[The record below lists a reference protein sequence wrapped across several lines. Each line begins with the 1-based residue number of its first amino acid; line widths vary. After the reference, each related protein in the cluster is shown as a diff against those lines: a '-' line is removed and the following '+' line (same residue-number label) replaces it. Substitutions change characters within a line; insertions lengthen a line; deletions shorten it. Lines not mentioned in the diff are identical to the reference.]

1 MTLEFNQ
8 YLEKNQFKFNPKSVA
23 AVLELAGEGGT
34 VPFIARY
41 RKEKTGNLD
50 EVEIRQILESSE
62 TFAEVNKRRE
72 FILKEIESQGNLTDE
87 IKKRIEVSFE
97 LGELE
102 EIYRPFKKKKKTK
115 ATLAREAGLEPL
127 ANWIWSLGHGEIKDD
142 TSLEVKAKDFI
153 NPAASF
159 VTYELALKGAQD
171 ILVEK
176 ISNDADLREAV
187 RSNFFS
193 QGKVTSKST
202 KEFKTHSK
210 FEMYKEFSES
220 VKSLQ
225 ESKHSHRYL
234 AMRRG
239 WTEGELAVVIE
250 GDEVLLLKKFENF
263 ALSDSGNQATQF
275 LKNCAQVALT
285 IHVYPSIT
293 NEVHRVLKDKA
304 DKDAITVFAENVR
317 RVLLSSPFGS
327 RCVLGVDPGMRTG
340 CKLALIDKQ
349 GNFISHTVLHIL
361 GEGAD
366 EKAKGL
372 FAEVLKQ
379 IKIDAIAVGNGT
391 GGREA
396 EIFLRK
402 ILKDLDATIPVM
414 MVSESGA
421 SVYSASDIA
430 REEFPELDLT
440 VRGAISIA
448 RRLQDPLAEL
458 VKIDPKSIG
467 VGQYQHDVTQT
478 HLQKSLEG
486 VVESCVNNV
495 GVDLN
500 TASAPLLSFVSGIG
514 PALAKNIVEYR
525 KTNGLF
531 EDRAQLMKVGRFTS
545 KVYEQCGG
553 FLRIMGG
560 KVLLDQT
567 GIHPERYSAV
577 RDMSQEL
584 GVQIS
589 QLIGEGAQK
598 LLEVRTKWAALV
610 GEYTFNDILKELEK
624 PGRDPRDPFKVFAF
638 RDDIFEIK
646 DLKQGM
652 ICPGIVSNV
661 TNFGAFVD
669 IGVHQDGL
677 VHLSQLSHQFIDD
690 PRKVVN
696 PGDQVTIKVLAVDF
710 DKKQISLTMLME
722 ERPKNM
728 PRPQPQEQNGGE
740 RPRRDQPRARQP
752 RNPDQRPN
760 AIGSAARAPN
770 DQTNNRPNDRA
781 RGPRDAN
788 RNGPPRDRNMG
799 DREQFP
805 AAKNPNEKKY
815 RQDFED
821 KMARPKGEV
830 PSKDSRQRDDRG
842 PRPNRGQERGAS
854 AEAPMAKGLTPQAQA
869 ELFSKQRVANQ
880 HKTASQIVRERLV
893 SKPPKKKEGGKKSF
907 SVPAPANAVAPAD
920 LSAPVV
926 DARIDSNGEKA
937 AASEVRPHQNQQPR
951 SDHRGDQRADNR
963 NNRGGGQ
970 RPGQGTRPQQS
981 PFNNPFAALVTPKPD
996 SKN

>member
-1 MTLEFNQ
+1 MTIDFNQ
-8 YLEKNQFKFNPKSVA
+8 YLEKIDAKFAAKSVQ
-23 AVLELAGEGGT
+23 AVLDLHTEGGT

-50 EVEIRQILESSE
+50 EVEIRQILEASE

-72 FILKEIESQGNLTDE
+72 FVLKEIDSQGNLTDE
-87 IKKRIEVSFE
+87 IKKRLETSFD

-115 ATLAREAGLEPL
+115 ATLARDAGLEPL
-127 ANWIWSLGHGEIKDD
+127 ANWIWALGHGELKDE
-142 TSLEVKAKDFI
+142 TTLEVKAKDFI
-153 NPAASF
+153 NPALGF

-171 ILVEK
+171 IIVEK
-176 ISNDADLREAV
+176 ISNNPELRDAV
-187 RSNFFS
+187 RSNFF
-193 QGKVTSKST
+193 GFGGVVSKST

-210 FEMYKEFSES
+210 YEMYKDFAES
-220 VKSLQ
+220 VRSLQ
-225 ESKHSHRYL
+225 EGKHSHRYL

-239 WTEGELAVVIE
+239 WTEGELAVTIE
-250 GDEVLLLKKFENF
+250 GDEQLLLKKFESN
-263 ALSDSGNQATQF
+263 ALSVPECQATQF
-275 LKNCAQVALT
+275 LKSCAQLALSV
-285 IHVYPSIT
+285 HVYPSIT

-317 RVLLSSPFGS
+317 RVLLSSPFGP
-327 RCVLGVDPGMRTG
+327 RCVLGVDPGLRTG

-349 GNFISHTVLHIL
+349 GNFISHTVLHVQ
-361 GEGAD
+361 GDGAD
-366 EKAKGL
+366 GKAKSL
-372 FAEVLKQ
+372 FTEVLKQ

-402 ILKDLDATIPVM
+402 ILKDIDAAIPVI

-421 SVYSASDIA
+421 SVYSASDVA

-458 VKIDPKSIG
+458 VKVDPKSIG
-467 VGQYQHDVTQT
+467 VGQYQHDVTQA
-478 HLQKSLEG
+478 HLVKSLEA

-514 PALAKNIVEYR
+514 PVLAKNIVEFR

-531 EDRAQLMKVGRFTS
+531 EDRTQLMKVGRFTS

-553 FLRIMGG
+553 FLRISGG
-560 KVLLDQT
+560 KVALDQT
-567 GIHPERYSAV
+567 GIHPERYMAV

-589 QLIGEGAQK
+589 QLIGDGAKK

-610 GEYTFNDILKELEK
+610 GEFTFDDIVKELEK
-624 PGRDPRDPFKVFAF
+624 PGRDPRDPYRVFAF
-638 RDDIFEIK
+638 RDDIFEMK
-646 DLKQGM
+646 DLKAGM

-696 PGDQVTIKVLAVDF
+696 PGDQVTIKVISVDL
-710 DKKQISLTMLME
+710 DKKQISLSMLLD
-722 ERPKNM
+722 ERPKQM
-728 PRPQPQEQNGGE
+728 PRAADSAGGTDD
-740 RPRRDQPRARQP
+740 RPRRPRNEQRPRTPRVPRAP
-752 RNPDQRPN
+752 GTLPDGAMQ
-760 AIGSAARAPN
+760 
-770 DQTNNRPNDRA
+770 A
-781 RGPRDAN
+781 RGPRPTGDN
-788 RNGPPRDRNMG
+788 RAMADRPRDNRGRDDRGPRPPRRDARPPK
-799 DREQFP
+799 DDFVQP
-805 AAKNPNEKKY
+805 AKNPNEKKY
-815 RQDFED
+815 RQDFEE
-821 KMARPKGEV
+821 KMARPEG
-830 PSKDSRQRDDRG
+830 QRPERNDRG
-842 PRPNRGQERGAS
+842 PRGDRPERGSRPDRS
-854 AEAPMAKGLTPQAQA
+854 AAETPVVKNLTPQAQA
-869 ELFSKQRVANQ
+869 ELFGKQREANM
-880 HKTASQIVRERLV
+880 HKTASQIVRERLTA
-893 SKPPKKKEGGKKSF
+893 KPMKKKETRRDR
-907 SVPAPANAVAPAD
+907 PAQVEAAPTATT
-920 LSAPVV
+920 SP
-926 DARIDSNGEKA
+926 A
-937 AASEVRPHQNQQPR
+937 AAIDAVSNVTNSGAATEQRPAQAQQPR
-951 SDHRGDQRADNR
+951 SQDQRPANQGR
-963 NNRGGGQ
+963 HQQQPQ
-970 RPGQGTRPQQS
+970 RPGQRQQQS
-981 PFNNPFAALVTPKPD
+981 PFNNPFAALVNKENKD
-996 SKN
+996 